1 MLLIH
6 CCKLVILFSNNLISA
21 SLAVSGVSYTGIR
34 PELLPVSFVFFNA
47 FVSFV
52 ARLQSTG
59 KTGKHMG
66 TQARRMDE
74 VAPPTESEAEMAK
87 SSSRLLAACIGEGAT
102 ARIKIIEGNKEIEV
116 PIAALK
122 MFVNILAQMAQG
134 NGVTLMPIHAELTT
148 QEAADFLNVSRPF
161 VVGLID
167 KGELNSRRVGT
178 HRRVKFQELMAYRE
192 KSLIHSRK
200 ILDQMAA
207 DDKESGVHY

>member
-1 MLLIH
+1 
-6 CCKLVILFSNNLISA
+6 
-21 SLAVSGVSYTGIR
+21 
-34 PELLPVSFVFFNA
+34 
-47 FVSFV
+47 
-52 ARLQSTG
+52 
-59 KTGKHMG
+59 MG

-207 DDKESGVHY
+207 DDQESGVHD